1 MDHAANTVPE
11 KGCCGLVRAISPSF
25 MSHDGLS
32 ALTEKFAA
40 DALCQGPQ
48 FWPRLDEPLHAFLGC
63 KRHRQ
68 KVAPLIE
75 SDDVLKQGRI
85 NITPLFLVARLTGA
99 HVEEIQPPAASIL
112 DLKMKQ
118 QGTR

>member
-11 KGCCGLVRAISPSF
+11 KGCRGLVRVISPSF